1 MEFARVERD
10 EHLLIVTI
18 DRPRAMNALHR
29 AASDELD
36 EVWTRFEADPD
47 LRVAILTGAGDR
59 SFSAGYDMREP
70 APPGEER
77 GGGFLAHRHPRGLGG
92 LTLRYGMSKPLIA
105 AVNGFALGGGLEL
118 ALACDVIVAAEHA
131 EFGFP
136 EPRVGRMAL
145 EGGMHRLAR
154 HIPLKIAMGMLLT
167 GRRISAPEAYRL
179 GLANEVVA
187 LAELLPAARRWAAE
201 MLQCA
206 PLSVQA
212 TKEAVTAG
220 LDLPLPTAVTLI
232 PPTMARAL
240 VSDDQVEGVDAFRE
254 KRPPRWSGR

>member
-10 EHLLIVTI
+10 GHLLVVTI
-18 DRPRAMNALHR
+18 DRPRVLNALHR
-29 AASDELD
+29 AATDELD

-59 SFSAGYDMREP
+59 AFSAGYDMRDP
-70 APPGEER
+70 APAGEER
-77 GGGFLAHRHPRGLGG
+77 GAGYLAHRHPRGLGG
-92 LTLRYGMSKPLIA
+92 LTLRDGMAKPIIA

-154 HIPLKIAMGMLLT
+154 HIPLKMAMGMLLT
-167 GRRISAPEAYRL
+167 GRRIGAPEAHRL
-179 GLANEVVA
+179 GLVNEVVA
-187 LAELLPAARRWAAE
+187 PAELMPAARRWAAL
-201 MLQCA
+201 MLECA

-212 TKEAVTAG
+212 TKEAVMAG
-220 LDLPLPTAVTLI
+220 LGLPLPAAVALI
-232 PPTMARAL
+232 PRTMARAL
-240 VSDDQVEGVDAFRE
+240 VSDDQAEGVDAFRE

>member
-10 EHLLIVTI
+10 GHLLVVTI
-18 DRPRAMNALHR
+18 DRPRVLNALHR
-29 AASDELD
+29 AATDELD

-59 SFSAGYDMREP
+59 AFSAGYDMRDP
-70 APPGEER
+70 APAGEER
-77 GGGFLAHRHPRGLGG
+77 GAAYLAHRHPRGLGG
-92 LTLRYGMSKPLIA
+92 LTLRDGMAKPIIA

-154 HIPLKIAMGMLLT
+154 HIPLKMAMGMLLT
-167 GRRISAPEAYRL
+167 GRRIGAPEAHRL
-179 GLANEVVA
+179 GLVNEVVA
-187 LAELLPAARRWAAE
+187 PAELMPAVRRWAAL
-201 MLQCA
+201 MLECA

-212 TKEAVTAG
+212 TKEAVMAG
-220 LDLPLPTAVTLI
+220 LGLPIAAAIALVPR
-232 PPTMARAL
+232 TMAKAL
-240 VSDDQVEGVDAFRE
+240 ASEDQEEGVKAFQER
-254 KRPPRWSGR
+254 RTPRWSGR

>member
-10 EHLLIVTI
+10 GHLLVVTI
-18 DRPRAMNALHR
+18 DRPRVLNALHR
-29 AASDELD
+29 AATDELD

-47 LRVAILTGAGDR
+47 LRVAILTGTGDR
-59 SFSAGYDMREP
+59 AFSAGYDMRDP
-70 APPGEER
+70 APAGEER
-77 GGGFLAHRHPRGLGG
+77 GAAYLAHRHPRGLGG
-92 LTLRYGMSKPLIA
+92 LTLRDGMAKPIIA

-154 HIPLKIAMGMLLT
+154 HIPLKMAMGMLLT
-167 GRRISAPEAYRL
+167 GRRIGAPEAHRL
-179 GLANEVVA
+179 GLVNEVVA
-187 LAELLPAARRWAAE
+187 RAELMPAARRWAAL
-201 MLQCA
+201 MLECA

-212 TKEAVTAG
+212 TKEAVMAG
-220 LDLPLPTAVTLI
+220 LGLSLPAAVALI
-232 PPTMARAL
+232 PQTMARAL
-240 VSDDQVEGVDAFRE
+240 VSDDQAEGVDAFRE